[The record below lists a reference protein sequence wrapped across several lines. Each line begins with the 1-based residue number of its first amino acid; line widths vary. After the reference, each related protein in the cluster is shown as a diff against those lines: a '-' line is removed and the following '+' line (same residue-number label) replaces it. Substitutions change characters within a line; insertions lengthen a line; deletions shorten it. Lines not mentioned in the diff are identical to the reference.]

1 MRHPPQISIRPASSR
16 VYRLFASALTII
28 LIALGAYFIRAI
40 GQFDL
45 KNGPVAGIVIGLLAA
60 CSVWLLLDAWRR
72 PSASQRQW
80 VFSDGLWAQSP
91 PEGSSEGPQI
101 PGTLRLHLDL
111 QSYMLVSFAPSM
123 PTKPFFLRTTQWF
136 HLEASQEDFASRPQR
151 WLALRRAVLAPP
163 ERGHEEL
170 AA

>member
-1 MRHPPQISIRPASSR
+1 MRHPPQIRIRPASSR

-28 LIALGAYFIRAI
+28 LIALGAYFIRAN

-45 KNGPVAGIVIGLLAA
+45 KNGFVAGLLAA

-72 PSASQRQW
+72 PTAAHRQW
-80 VFSDGLWAQSP
+80 VFSDGQWTECP
-91 PEGSSEGPQI
+91 PEEPQI

-136 HLEASQEDFASRPQR
+136 HLEASQEDFASHPLR
-151 WLALRRAVLAPP
+151 WLALRRAVLAPA

>member
-1 MRHPPQISIRPASSR
+1 MRHPPQIRIRPASSR
-16 VYRLFASALTII
+16 VYRLLASVLTII
-28 LIALGAYFIRAI
+28 LIALGTYFIRAN
-40 GQFDL
+40 GLFDL
-45 KNGPVAGIVIGLLAA
+45 KNGPVTGVVAGLLAA
-60 CSVWLLLDAWRR
+60 SSAWLLLDAWRR
-72 PSASQRQW
+72 PSPSQRQW
-80 VFSDGLWAQSP
+80 VFSDGLWAECP
-91 PEGSSEGPQI
+91 PEGPQI

-136 HLEASQEDFASRPQR
+136 HLEASQEDFVSRPQR

-170 AA
+170 VA

>member
-1 MRHPPQISIRPASSR
+1 MRHPPQIRIRPASSR

-28 LIALGAYFIRAI
+28 LIALSAYFIRAN

-45 KNGPVAGIVIGLLAA
+45 KNGLVVGLLAA

-72 PSASQRQW
+72 PTASQRQW
-80 VFSDGLWAQSP
+80 VFSDGQWSQSP
-91 PEGSSEGPQI
+91 PERPSEGSQI
-101 PGTLRLHLDL
+101 PGTLRLYLDL

-136 HLEASQEDFASRPQR
+136 HLEASQEDFVNRPQR